1 MSQITLS
8 ARPTESFTDSL
19 SKLLLVD
26 ETSGRKP
33 KTVARLSD
41 WAYLE
46 HAIFRMLCGWCR
58 HTTDW
63 DDKQAWFKHIW
74 ESAES
79 VHKLRQRAIEFPGTS
94 GNLDAPVSAKL
105 ERLANTVLLAPSYED
120 AVDGIYDVLLPALNR
135 SYQDY
140 GARANPIHDAPTLS
154 TLHDVL
160 GYKNGMRL
168 WIRDYRRR
176 VPHTTDATYK
186 AAIEAQIQNCGELL
200 RALPVESDDKAA
212 PCGVN
217 TDFRLL
223 VQAARPANA
232 KPFSHNLYAL
242 VRADVAHSIESR
254 RLFWCLGYMLENGL
268 PEDQAIWIWTGH
280 FMPFEWQ
287 RDIAR
292 HLWDEA
298 RHGDSGLSRL
308 KDFGISLDEIG
319 WSARVSGEVDEERNA
334 RRTPE
339 ELAAGKRFMR
349 PQTRRELYEYVR
361 MIGMHAETGHFAVK
375 TEAYNDFRDG
385 GDLESA
391 EMMLFDII
399 DENQH
404 VQYAHNWLPLLAQF
418 ADMEGDDFKAW
429 GEKSRREAKEKMR
442 HWLETDARN
451 LDRSSDNPD
460 FALYQQ
466 FLARMRQIK
475 PLSNADSCPPRSH
488 LPM

>member
-1 MSQITLS
+1 MSNTLLATPS
-8 ARPTESFTDSL
+8 TLATAPSQL
-19 SKLLLVD
+19 VLVD

-33 KTVARLSD
+33 KTVARLND
-41 WAYLE
+41 WVYLE

-58 HTTDW
+58 HTIEW

-79 VHKLRQRAIEFPGTS
+79 VHKLRQRLIEFPGTT
-94 GNLDAPVSAKL
+94 GNLDAPVAPPL
-105 ERLANTVLLAPSYED
+105 EALANTVLQAPSYED
-120 AVDGIYDVLLPALNR
+120 AVDGIYDLLLPALNR

-140 GARANPIHDAPTLS
+140 GARAHPIHDAPTLS

-160 GYKNGMRL
+160 GPKNGMRL
-168 WIRDYRRR
+168 WVRDYRRR
-176 VPHTTDATYK
+176 VPHTTDVAYK
-186 AAIEAQIQNCGELL
+186 AAVEAELLNCGALL
-200 RALPVESDDKAA
+200 TALPVQSDEKAA

-217 TDFRLL
+217 TDFRMLA
-223 VQAARPANA
+223 QAARPPMT
-232 KPFSHNLYAL
+232 KEFSRDFYSL
-242 VRADVAHSIESR
+242 VRADVGHSIESR
-254 RLFWCLGYMLENGL
+254 RLFWCIGYMLENDL
-268 PEDQAIWIWTGH
+268 PEDQTIWIWTGH

-319 WSARVSGEVDEERNA
+319 WPARPSGVMDEERNA
-334 RRTPE
+334 RRTAE
-339 ELAAGKRFMR
+339 EIAAHKLFSC
-349 PQTRRELYEYVR
+349 PQTVRELYEAVR
-361 MIGMHAETGHFAVK
+361 SIGMHAETAHFPVK

-404 VQYAHNWLPLLAQF
+404 VQYAHKWLPMLAQF
-418 ADMEGDDFKAW
+418 AGMENDDFKAW
-429 GEKSRREAKEKMR
+429 GDRSRREAKDRVKS
-442 HWLETDARN
+442 WLETEAKA
-451 LDRSSDNPD
+451 LDRSPQNLD
-460 FALYQQ
+460 FRFYQEL
-466 FLARMRQIK
+466 LARMRELK
-475 PLSNADSCPPRSH
+475 PLANAQTCPPRSP